1 MIRVLI
7 VDDHEMVRLGVSTYL
22 GTQQDIEVVAQA
34 SNGEEGY
41 HKAIKYR
48 PDVIVMDLVMDGCD
62 GITASKNIL
71 AEWPEAKILIVTSFL
86 DDEKVYPAIEA
97 GAYGYILK
105 TSSAAEIA
113 QAIRKT
119 ANDEQVIA
127 PKVSE
132 KLRHH
137 ELEQS
142 RHYLHDDLTK
152 REFEVLQLVAKGK
165 SNSEI
170 ASELFISLKTVKTHV
185 SNILSK
191 LQVEDRTQ
199 ATIYAYQHQLIE

>member
-185 SNILSK
+185 SNILNK

>member
-137 ELEQS
+137 ELDQS

>member
-1 MIRVLI
+1 
-7 VDDHEMVRLGVSTYL
+7 
-22 GTQQDIEVVAQA
+22 
-34 SNGEEGY
+34 
-41 HKAIKYR
+41 
-48 PDVIVMDLVMDGCD
+48 MDGCD